1 MKTGMIIA
9 MVIFIIGIVEI
20 LRLLIQSVLRHIKF
34 IRNQPQF
41 WENKNTDWK
50 EQS

>member
-9 MVIFIIGIVEI
+9 IVIFIIGIVEI
-20 LRLLIQSVLRHIKF
+20 LRLLIQSVLRHSKF

-50 EQS
+50 E